1 MSAENV
7 YTSIACNRT
16 PESADW
22 GKSGQIVFAAC
33 NSVALFDPNFN
44 GSAKITRTF
53 VAHTAKVNTVKWISD
68 HEFLSGGYDNLCI
81 LWNIEDPNAPKISKL
96 IGHTAVVTFVDAIR
110 VNDQWLIATTSLD
123 STIKFWSYS
132 SETKQYEAFDT
143 IDLGTGFCFA
153 LKFAILPNT
162 KDKVLLAY
170 STDQHNVN
178 LVCDQLVDGKRK
190 FIKVSTLVGHEDWVR
205 GIDITALNNSD
216 LLIAT
221 SAQDTF
227 IRLWRISSR
236 PTIDP
241 IQIKRASVFA
251 TNVDIQI
258 EEKLFTL
265 KSETGKSLSY
275 AVSLESVLLGH
286 DGWVYSVNWSKAA
299 NKCSQLL
306 SSSIDKTLI
315 IWTMQEDTG
324 VWMEKV
330 RVGEVGGNTLGF
342 YGGKFS
348 PDAKSI
354 IGHGYQGSFH
364 IWHESENE
372 NVWVPGNI
380 IGGHFAEVR
389 DLCWNPNGDFLLT
402 VSADQTSRCHA
413 PWHRKDSNGQLT
425 VSFVI
430 SSNSV
435 FVVNLLI

>member
-22 GKSGQIVFAAC
+22 GKNGQIVFAAC

-44 GSAKITRTF
+44 SSAKITKTY
-53 VAHTAKVNTVKWISD
+53 VEHTAKVNTVKWISH
-68 HEFLSGGYDNLCI
+68 HEFVSGAYDKLCI
-81 LWNIEDPNAPKISKL
+81 LWDIADINAPKLFKL
-96 IGHTAVVTFVDAIR
+96 VGHEAVVTFVDAIR
-110 VNDQWLIATTSLD
+110 INDQWLIATTSLD
-123 STIKFWSYS
+123 STIKFWSFS
-132 SETKQYEAFDT
+132 SEINAYQAFDT

-162 KDKVLLAY
+162 KDKVILAY
-170 STDQHNVN
+170 STDQHNVH
-178 LVCDQLVDGKRK
+178 LVCDQMIDGKRK
-190 FIKVSTLVGHEDWVR
+190 FVRVSSLVGHEDWVR
-205 GIDITALNNSD
+205 GIDIVTLNNTE

-227 IRLWRISSR
+227 IRLWRISPR
-236 PTIDP
+236 LTIDP
-241 IQIKRASVFA
+241 TIQKRRANVFA
-251 TNVDIQI
+251 TNDDIQI
-258 EEKLFTL
+258 EEKLFTV

-275 AVSLESVLLGH
+275 AVILESVLLGH
-286 DGWVYSVNWSKAA
+286 DGWVYSVHWSKTA
-299 NKCSQLL
+299 NNRLQLL

-354 IGHGYQGSFH
+354 MGHGYQGSFH
-364 IWHESENE
+364 IWRESENDS
-372 NVWVPGNI
+372 VWLPGVI
-380 IGGHFAEVR
+380 VGGHFSEVR
-389 DLCWNPNGDFLLT
+389 DLCWNPNGEYLLT
-402 VSADQTSRCHA
+402 VSADQTTRCHA
-413 PWHRKDSNGQLT
+413 HWHRNDIDEKFT
-425 VSFVI
+425 VSYIKSIPF
-430 SSNSV
+430 
-435 FVVNLLI
+435 